1 MDRSAA
7 DVRVAPV
14 TADMH
19 AAIAGLRAKPGQEAY
34 AGDPALGLRMAQ
46 GDPMGEA
53 MAVLEGDTVIGFYH
67 LDFSPNAV
75 IGRGIG
81 VPGVGLRAFVI
92 DAGRQ
97 GRGAGVLAALA
108 LCADIEARHPLR
120 RLLLLLV
127 HCRNTAGIATY
138 RKAGFVDSGQ
148 LFAGGKAGPQHL
160 MWRQLG
166 AAGAGT
172 MGQSPHG

>member
-1 MDRSAA
+1 MDRSGA

-19 AAIAGLRAKPGQEAY
+19 AAIAALRVKPGQEAY
-34 AGDPALGLRMAQ
+34 AGDPALSLRMALD
-46 GDPMGEA
+46 DPSGEA
-53 MAVLEGDTVIGFYH
+53 MAVLDGDTVIGFYR
-67 LDFSPNAV
+67 LDFSANAV

-81 VPGVGLRAFVI
+81 APGVGLRAFVI
-92 DAGRQ
+92 DAAHQ
-97 GRGAGVLAALA
+97 GRGIGARAALA
-108 LCADIEARHPLR
+108 LCADIECRHPRR
-120 RLLLLLV
+120 RLVLLLV

-148 LFAGGKAGPQHL
+148 LFAGGNAGPQHL

-166 AAGAGT
+166 AKAAGA